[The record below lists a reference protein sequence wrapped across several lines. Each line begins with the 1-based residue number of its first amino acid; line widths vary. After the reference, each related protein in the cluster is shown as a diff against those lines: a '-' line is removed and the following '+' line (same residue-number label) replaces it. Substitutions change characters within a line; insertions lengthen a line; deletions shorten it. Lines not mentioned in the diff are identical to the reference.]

1 MKLTIGSDHAGFRLK
16 GPVVEALRSWGY
28 EVEDLGTHS
37 GEPIDFPVITKA
49 VCAEIT
55 AGRAERAILV
65 CGSGIG
71 ACMAANKI
79 AGIRAALCHDVYSA
93 HQSVEHDD
101 ATGMAAFAV
110 TDCGPGVPESDWPDS
125 GRRFARSAGSLPD
138 SAGLGLAIV
147 NAVAEAHR
155 GKLVFSRTA
164 EGRFRVALTLPAER
178 GEQP

>member
-1 MKLTIGSDHAGFRLK
+1 MKLAIGSDHAGFRLK
-16 GPVVEALRSWGY
+16 QPVIEALRSWGH
-28 EVEDLGTHS
+28 EIEDMGTHT

-55 AGRAERAILV
+55 EERAERAILV

-101 ATGMAAFAV
+101 ANVLCLGAQIVGEALALDLVKTYLAATF
-110 TDCGPGVPESDWPDS
+110 SDEEHF
-125 GRRFARSAGSLPD
+125 RR
-138 SAGLGLAIV
+138 
-147 NAVAEAHR
+147 
-155 GKLVFSRTA
+155 
-164 EGRFRVALTLPAER
+164 RVAMLAEMDR
-178 GEQP
+178 